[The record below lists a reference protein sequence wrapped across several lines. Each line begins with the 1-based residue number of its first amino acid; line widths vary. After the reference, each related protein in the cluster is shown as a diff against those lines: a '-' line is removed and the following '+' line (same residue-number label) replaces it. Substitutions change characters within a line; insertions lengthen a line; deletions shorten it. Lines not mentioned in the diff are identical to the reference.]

1 MFGSFCWSKKIL
13 KNQVLLLNSNILL
26 QGTLIK
32 HLEEHILQGNVN
44 QDDILLYYTTVKIT
58 LIIVELITFVLR
70 LVG

>member
-44 QDDILLYYTTVKIT
+44 QNDILLYYTTVKIT